1 MPNPVYPSEL
11 LDSHGSADQFIAN
24 GGYAFYISEPTEET
38 LSSYIQ
44 AFING
49 TTFNESMI
57 LHALNESVKTDKY
70 PTPELY
76 IAFNADNTIGAA
88 LFFYSVEINGIQCN
102 WIDSWG
108 SLTEGAG
115 SLIMFYVIN
124 RTGQLGYGVGG
135 NTTTADSVLIDQKDF
150 VFKDP
155 ATKWILMQNNELIN
169 LGKAQEP
176 YVMQTEFFSKVYPN
190 FSNSNNFAKYNF
202 NTNAWVDTVTNP
214 QTNYGT
220 PPIFIPNTFYKFDTT
235 TKTWVPNA

>member
-11 LDSHGSADQFIAN
+11 LDNHGSADQFIAN
-24 GGYAFYISEPTEET
+24 GGYVLYISEPTEET
-38 LSSYIQ
+38 LLPYVQLLS
-44 AFING
+44 NNK
-49 TTFNESMI
+49 TFNESMM
-57 LHALNESVKTDKY
+57 LHAFNESAKTDKY

-76 IAFNADNTIGAA
+76 IAFNADNTVGAV

-102 WIDSWG
+102 WVDSWG

-135 NTTTADSVLIDQKDF
+135 NTTTVNSILEDQKNF

-155 ATKWILMQNNELIN
+155 ATKWILMQNNELIG

-176 YVMQTEFFSKVYPN
+176 YVMQTENFSKVYPN
-190 FSNSNNFAKYNF
+190 FPNSDNPAKYNF
-202 NTNAWVDTVTNP
+202 NTNTWIDVVKNP
-214 QTNYGT
+214 QTDCGA
-220 PPIFIPNTFYKFDTT
+220 PPIFTPNTFYKFNTT
-235 TKTWVPNA
+235 TRTWVLNA